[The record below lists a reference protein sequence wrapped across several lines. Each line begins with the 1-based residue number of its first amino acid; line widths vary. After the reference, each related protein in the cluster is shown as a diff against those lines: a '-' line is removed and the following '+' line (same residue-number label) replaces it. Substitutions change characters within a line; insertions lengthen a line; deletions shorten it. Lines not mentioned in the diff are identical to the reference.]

1 MLKHLHIQ
9 NYALINHLD
18 IEFNKGLNIITGET
32 GAGKSIL
39 IGALGLILGQR
50 TDTSVLKDKH
60 KSCIVEALFEV
71 GGYNLQ
77 PFFEENDLDYYDS
90 TIIRRQIN
98 EAGKSRAFINEIPVN
113 LSVIKDL
120 VGRIIDIHSQ
130 HESLLLADSSFQ
142 LTVLD
147 SFAGTTSMVNSYSQ
161 NYNIYKSLKVE
172 LENLKQ
178 KEQQAKADFDYL
190 QFQLNQL
197 IEAKLTEGE
206 QEELEEEQQKLSHA
220 EEIKFALQMA
230 ANLLNS
236 EEASILGMLKESISS
251 LSKISEFFQPA
262 AELVSR
268 LESCRLELKDISQE
282 TDSHFEK
289 IAIDPER
296 LQWVNSRID
305 TLFSLQQKHRV
316 SSVNELISLREKLQE
331 DVDKIAN
338 FDTLIAKKS
347 EQLNTMEA
355 ELLQKAKAIGEERI
369 KKSPDLEVEIQ
380 KMLKELGMP
389 FASFKVSIIET
400 GNLLPTGTDRV
411 SFLFSANKQISM
423 QEISK
428 VASGGELSR
437 LMLSLKSLMVRTREL
452 PTIIFDEIDTGVSGE
467 VADKMGNIINRIAT
481 KMQVINITHLPQIAC
496 KGQNHYLVYKDNET
510 ETSITRIK
518 KLSSEERLVEIA
530 KMLSGE
536 KITDAAIENAKHLLT
551 SR

>member
-355 ELLQKAKAIGEERI
+355 ELLKKAKAIGEERI
-369 KKSPDLEVEIQ
+369 KKGPDLEVEIQ

>member
-355 ELLQKAKAIGEERI
+355 ELLKKAKAIGEERI

>member
-369 KKSPDLEVEIQ
+369 KKGPDLEVEIQ